1 MERRLMSKQRY
12 KPYTLSYPEVE
23 NNMRCL
29 VLLLLH
35 LVAVH
40 VGRSMSHADSVSI
53 HISYFDDVPPI
64 SATVAD
70 PWELK
75 RYCDSA
81 VGRKD
86 LTISLW
92 LQATTPAMAVVEA
105 LRVLPHNV
113 RLILVNNTCQLAD
126 SLFML
131 VRMPNLQFLSLYCAT
146 ADSLPNMAKAL
157 PALRYLGIRTW
168 SSTFPCAYLKMLP
181 GLTDLALPTTVS
193 SEACGCDP
201 SRRLIVCAE
210 DTVDESLDVNALF
223 IKTGAIMRKSDVSQL
238 YSTMLYVDSIP
249 ARAGTRRYHL
259 VIDSLQRS
267 PYANGVL
274 DRLVATLYAQVRAG
288 KGVLVTDAPETRA
301 GFLRLVEDKND
312 MIVQLIDD
320 TIVLRRRSAWDPSDA
335 FTFRGPLTGLLRQLI
350 ADGCL

>member
-1 MERRLMSKQRY
+1 MSEQRF
-12 KPYTLSYPEVE
+12 KPYKLSYPKVE
-23 NNMRCL
+23 NNMRYL

-40 VGRSMSHADSVSI
+40 VGRGMSQADSVSI
-53 HISYFDDVPPI
+53 HISYLDDVPPI
-64 SATVAD
+64 TATVAD

-86 LTISLW
+86 LSVSLW
-92 LQATTPAMAVVEA
+92 LQPTTPAMAVVQA
-105 LRVLPHNV
+105 LRVLPGNV
-113 RLILVNNTCQLAD
+113 RLRLVNNTCRLAD

-131 VRMPNLQFLSLYCAT
+131 VQMPNLQLLSFSCAT
-146 ADSLPNMAKAL
+146 ADSMPNMSIAL

-168 SSTFPCAYLKMLP
+168 SSAFPCTYLEMFP
-181 GLTDLALPTTVS
+181 GLTDLALPVKIS
-193 SEACGCDP
+193 SEACGCEP

-223 IKTGAIMRKSDVSQL
+223 IKTGTITRKSDVTQL
-238 YSTMLYVDSIP
+238 YGTMLFVDSIP
-249 ARAGTRRYHL
+249 VRAGTRKYRL
-259 VIDSLQRS
+259 AIDTLQRS
-267 PYANGVL
+267 PIANGVL

-288 KGVLVTDAPETRA
+288 KVVLESDAPDTRSA
-301 GFLRLVEDKND
+301 FLRLVEDQHD
-312 MIVQLIDD
+312 MTVQLIDD
-320 TIVLRRRSAWDPSDA
+320 SLVLRRTSAWDSSDA
-335 FTFRGPLTGLLRQLI
+335 FTIVGPLPALLRQLI

>member
-1 MERRLMSKQRY
+1 MSKQRF

-92 LQATTPAMAVVEA
+92 LQATTPAMAVAEA

-157 PALRYLGIRTW
+157 PALSGLIV
-168 SSTFPCAYLKMLP
+168 STRSPSFPCAYLKMLP
-181 GLTDLALPTTVS
+181 GLRYLALGTKVL
-193 SEACGCDP
+193 SEDCGCEP
-201 SRRLIVCAE
+201 SRRLVFCPE
-210 DTVDESLDVNALF
+210 QTTDESLKDDSLDVNTLF
-223 IKTGAIMRKSDVSQL
+223 VKTGAATNRADVYQL
-238 YSTMLYVDSIP
+238 YGVPDDDDSIP
-249 ARAGTRRYHL
+249 DRAGTRRYHL

-288 KGVLVTDAPETRA
+288 KAVLVTDAPETRA